1 MVIVPNPAALKVW
14 QLNFSFDDVGKDV
27 WERTFGAVESG
38 HESNLE
44 SGCELVLHQYLGE
57 LRMSFLCERPSLAQI
72 SAKAAEFVNA
82 NDELFADVDFGELFL
97 IQKSA
102 RWPILK
108 LIGNELFL
116 TILVAV

>member
-14 QLNFSFDDVGKDV
+14 QLNFALDDVGKDV
-27 WERTFGAVESG
+27 WERAFGTVESG

-44 SGCELVLHQYLGE
+44 GGGGLGLHQYLGE
-57 LRMSFLCERPSLAQI
+57 LRLSFSCERQSLAQI
-72 SAKAAEFVNA
+72 SETAAEFVNVG
-82 NDELFADVDFGELFL
+82 DELFADIAFGELFL

-116 TILVAV
+116 TILVTV